1 MKVKVDVLHREAKAS
16 LASLEEAQ
24 LTIRGLE
31 TDKAELQATKVRL
44 LEQVRDV
51 KKDLANKTLMVQ
63 EVSAFLMS
71 SYTLYE
77 NHFFG
82 SIVHV

>member
-1 MKVKVDVLHREAKAS
+1 VKVDVLHREAKAS

-44 LEQVRDV
+44 LEQVRGV
-51 KKDLANKTLMVQ
+51 KKELASKTLLVQ
-63 EVSAFLMS
+63 EVRTVDHDTRMKSCSTITSLS
-71 SYTLYE
+71 
-77 NHFFG
+77 
-82 SIVHV
+82 